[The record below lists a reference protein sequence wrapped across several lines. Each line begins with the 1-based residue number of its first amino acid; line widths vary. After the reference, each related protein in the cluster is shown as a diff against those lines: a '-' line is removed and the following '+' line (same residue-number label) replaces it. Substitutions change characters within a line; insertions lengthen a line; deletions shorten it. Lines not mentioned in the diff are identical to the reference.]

1 MRITKI
7 EVANVAGLARADIN
21 LNTPVLLV
29 AGANMAG
36 KSSLKDAISMAMT
49 GVPAR
54 VSKKKDLDQMV
65 HDGAKKGRA
74 TIHGGEEVLGQFTL
88 PKGEFAGP
96 EIKNAEWLP
105 LVIDPAKFAAMSSD
119 ERRTALFKITGCS
132 AGMKAIEP
140 LLAKRSLDMAMFEE
154 VKPMLRSGFPAAEKF
169 AQDKAREAK
178 GAWKATTGEQWGSD
192 KAEGWEP
199 EEVTASVDQA
209 DLDAATQ
216 ALTAIDQDL
225 AEAQQTLGQRKAE
238 RDAAAGRQ
246 QRIAELTELAGL
258 VDRRQAKLTED
269 ENRAAEWTEKLTT
282 ARTAAEG
289 GPAYDPLIC
298 PCCNMALK
306 LQGTDKGNQ
315 LVPHLDNGKTADPEA
330 AKRVTEYEGYLTSA
344 QRAVENSK
352 RDLQQSTDAAVKLEE
367 LQDAEAT
374 TPSEEALANAQEL
387 INDLRQQRASAFA
400 KQQALQEAI
409 DAVAGRA
416 KMIEQAAGWHR
427 EVTNWLAI
435 ADAMSPEGI
444 PADLL
449 SAALAPINQSLSVL
463 AGMAGWPLVEISR
476 DIEVTSQGRP
486 YGLISESEKWR
497 ADTLLALAIA
507 QITELRLVVLDRFD
521 VLEPKA
527 RGQVIGLLDKLA
539 TMESIDTVI
548 MMGTLKEKPA
558 ALPPTFTAAWISNY
572 IVEV

>member
-7 EVANVAGLARADIN
+7 EVSNVAGLARADIN
-21 LNTPVLLV
+21 LTTPVLLV

-36 KSSLKDAISMAMT
+36 KSSLRDAISMALT
-49 GVPAR
+49 GQPAR
-54 VSKKKDLDQMV
+54 VSKKNQLGQIL
-65 HDGAKKGRA
+65 HDGAKKGRS
-74 TIHGGEEVLGQFTL
+74 TVFSGEEVIGQFTL

-105 LVIDPAKFAAMSSD
+105 LVIDPAKFAAMGSD
-119 ERRTALFKITGCS
+119 ERRSTLFKITGCG

-199 EEVTASVDQA
+199 EAVTASVDQA

-216 ALTAIDQDL
+216 ALAAVDQDL

-269 ENRAAEWTEKLTT
+269 ENRAAEWTEKLAA

-298 PCCNMALK
+298 PCCNMAIK
-306 LQGTDKGNQ
+306 LENGQ
-315 LVPHLDNGKTADPEA
+315 LVPHIDSGKTADPEA
-330 AKRVTEYEGYLTSA
+330 AKRVTEYEGYLASA
-344 QRAVENSK
+344 QKAVENSK
-352 RDLQQSTDAAVKLEE
+352 RDLQQSNDAAAKLEE
-367 LQDAEAT
+367 LQQAEASA
-374 TPSEEALANAQEL
+374 PSDEALANAQEL

-435 ADAMSPEGI
+435 AEAMSPEGI

-558 ALPPTFTAAWISNY
+558 ALPPTFTAAWISNC

>member
-21 LNTPVLLV
+21 LTTPVLLV

-36 KSSLKDAISMAMT
+36 KSSLRDAISMALT
-49 GVPAR
+49 GQPAR
-54 VSKKKDLDQMV
+54 VSKKNQLGQIL
-65 HDGAKKGRA
+65 HDGAKKGRS
-74 TIHGGEEVLGQFTL
+74 TVFSGEEVIGQFTL

-105 LVIDPAKFAAMSSD
+105 LVIDPAKFAAMGSD
-119 ERRTALFKITGCS
+119 ERRSTLFKITGCG

-199 EEVTASVDQA
+199 EAVTASVDQA

-216 ALTAIDQDL
+216 ALAAVDQDL
-225 AEAQQTLGQRKAE
+225 AEAQQTLGQRKAG

-269 ENRAAEWTEKLTT
+269 ENRAAEWTEKLAA

-298 PCCNMALK
+298 PCCNMAIK
-306 LQGTDKGNQ
+306 LENGQ
-315 LVPHLDNGKTADPEA
+315 LVPHIDSGKTADPEA
-330 AKRVTEYEGYLTSA
+330 AKRVTEYEGYLASA
-344 QRAVENSK
+344 QKAVENSK
-352 RDLQQSTDAAVKLEE
+352 RDLQQSNDAAAKLEE
-367 LQDAEAT
+367 LQQAEASA
-374 TPSEEALANAQEL
+374 PSDEALANAQEL

-435 ADAMSPEGI
+435 AEAMSPEGI

-558 ALPPTFTAAWISNY
+558 ALPPTFTAAWISNC

>member
-7 EVANVAGLARADIN
+7 EVSNVAGLARADIN
-21 LNTPVLLV
+21 LTTPVLLV

-36 KSSLKDAISMAMT
+36 KSSLRDAISMALT
-49 GVPAR
+49 GQPAR
-54 VSKKKDLDQMV
+54 VSKKNQLGQIL
-65 HDGAKKGRA
+65 HDGAKKGRS
-74 TIHGGEEVLGQFTL
+74 TVFSGEEVIGQFTL

-105 LVIDPAKFAAMSSD
+105 LVIDPAKFAAMGSD
-119 ERRTALFKITGCS
+119 ERRSTLFKITGCG

-199 EEVTASVDQA
+199 EAVTASVDQA

-216 ALTAIDQDL
+216 ALAAVDQDL
-225 AEAQQTLGQRKAE
+225 AEAQQTLGQRKAG

-269 ENRAAEWTEKLTT
+269 ENRAAEWTEKLAA

-298 PCCNMALK
+298 PCCNMAIK
-306 LQGTDKGNQ
+306 LENGQ
-315 LVPHLDNGKTADPEA
+315 LVPHIDSGKTADPEA
-330 AKRVTEYEGYLTSA
+330 AKRVTEYEGYLASA
-344 QRAVENSK
+344 QKAVENSK
-352 RDLQQSTDAAVKLEE
+352 RDLQQSNDAAAKLEE
-367 LQDAEAT
+367 LQQAEASA
-374 TPSEEALANAQEL
+374 PSDEALANAQEL

-435 ADAMSPEGI
+435 AEAMSPEGI

-558 ALPPTFTAAWISNY
+558 ALPPTFTAAWISNC

>member
-7 EVANVAGLARADIN
+7 EVSNVAGLARADIN
-21 LNTPVLLV
+21 LATPVLLV

-74 TIHGGEEVLGQFTL
+74 TIYSGEEVLGQFTL

-199 EEVTASVDQA
+199 EAVTASVDQA

-216 ALTAIDQDL
+216 ALAAVDQDL

-258 VDRRQAKLTED
+258 VDRRQAKLDADNDRMVEWAQKLI
-269 ENRAAEWTEKLTT
+269 NAEQ
-282 ARTAAEG
+282 AAEG

-298 PCCNMALK
+298 PCCNMAIK
-306 LQGTDKGNQ
+306 LENGQ
-315 LVPHLDNGKTADPEA
+315 LVPHIDSGKTADPEA

-344 QRAVENSK
+344 QKAVENSK
-352 RDLQQSTDAAVKLEE
+352 RDLQQSKDAAAKLEE
-367 LQDAEAT
+367 LQQAEASA
-374 TPSEEALANAQEL
+374 PSDEALANAQEL

-416 KMIEQAAGWHR
+416 KMIKQAAGWHR

-435 ADAMSPEGI
+435 AEAMSPEGI

-558 ALPPTFTAAWISNY
+558 ALPPTFTAAWISNC